1 MKRGISMKK
10 FISAALGAAMPFLL
24 SVTAFAGAPSPF
36 EEFEE
41 MMHTVGDFIIWVY
54 IAGGAAALALIV
66 GIIILVTGKK
76 K

>member
-1 MKRGISMKK
+1 MKK

-41 MMHTVGDFIIWVY
+41 MVMMLAANEPSAPVE
-54 IAGGAAALALIV
+54 AGAIFSRLKSNCL
-66 GIIILVTGKK
+66 
-76 K
+76 